1 MTDLVVRISTVCFF
15 DIRRLFGLLRLR
27 SRVKHDS
34 QVIHVARAMGDSLL
48 HRPYVIRLARAR
60 GESRR
65 VNPVTLDLKSS
76 FPHYDVQT
84 SVTSF
89 TTE

>member
-1 MTDLVVRISTVCFF
+1 MRAYYITV
-15 DIRRLFGLLRLR
+15 
-27 SRVKHDS
+27 
-34 QVIHVARAMGDSLL
+34 
-48 HRPYVIRLARAR
+48 VIRYCIGPNECKRDNSPQAL
-60 GESRR
+60 EVISRR